1 MSVIGG
7 GEQRPVALLYAGAA
21 VIPLVLGLLIFAV
34 LIAREQVQT
43 KAYTGKA
50 KRLDEEIA
58 KANDY
63 LRRHQNDKLERQ
75 FIDDVA
81 ADVKRRIPYGPV
93 DLDLVEYLQAE
104 AVKSNIID
112 MKADVVGG
120 IKVPRPKDED
130 TRTAT
135 QRLVID
141 PTRLQSTTVD
151 ITFTSR
157 YRDALLFLRSLSQG
171 SWPVEIVS
179 LNMERQIP
187 GPKIAVKIEVRYLY
201 E

>member
-21 VIPLVLGLLIFAV
+21 FVPLILGILLFAILV
-34 LIAREQVQT
+34 AREHVQT
-43 KAYTGKA
+43 KAYRDKA
-50 KRLDEEIA
+50 KKLDDEIA
-58 KANDY
+58 KADEY

-75 FIDDVA
+75 FVDDVA
-81 ADVKRRIPYGPV
+81 AEVKRRIPYGPV
-93 DLDLVEYLQAE
+93 DLDVVEYIQGE
-104 AVKSNIID
+104 AVKSNIVD
-112 MKADVVGG
+112 LKADVVGG
-120 IKVPRPKDED
+120 IKVPRAKDED

-141 PTRLQSTTVD
+141 PTRLQSTTID
-151 ITFTSR
+151 ITFASR

-171 SWPVEIVS
+171 PWPMEIVS
-179 LNMERQIP
+179 LNMERQVP
-187 GPKIAVKIEVRYLY
+187 GPKIAVKVDVRYLY